1 MKLDVEIISIE
12 TDPRALLTKLAKA
25 KFRANEIHEIPGTD
39 TLNIDNGMND
49 LRAKI
54 VGDTIEFWIR
64 YKRDEEQYEQAL
76 LDFCRENALTLRF
89 NPAKDN

>member
-1 MKLDVEIISIE
+1 MKLDVEIIAID
-12 TDPRALLTKLAKA
+12 TDPWALLAKLAKA
-25 KFRANEIHEIPGTD
+25 KFKAKEIHEIPGTD

-54 VGDTIEFWIR
+54 SDDAIEFWIR
-64 YKRDEEQYEQAL
+64 YKRDEMKYEQAI

-89 NPAKDN
+89 NPIKGD